1 MSKKFKSEVTLAKAL
16 YKQIFVPE
24 PKYSFKL
31 TLDRSR
37 YRSLF
42 PTGFFV
48 DSCGWYPDNPAF
60 LFGFES
66 DADEQGFLQEKI
78 YKLRLT
84 KRGWNILHKELRSML

>member
-1 MSKKFKSEVTLAKAL
+1 MSKKFKTEVNLARAL

-31 TLDRSR
+31 TLDRSH
-37 YRSLF
+37 YRNLF
-42 PTGFFV
+42 PKDFNL

-66 DADEQGFLQEKI
+66 NADSQGFLLEKI

-84 KRGWNILHKELRSML
+84 KKGWNILHKELKSML